1 MIDKYIKTTNLIK
14 NYETEKI
21 FHLNIIIMPIKIIIL
36 IVTIITIYLPYYI
49 LFILNILNGRH
60 NIFTRYTNIYKSL
73 RKFKLF
79 YRI

>member
-21 FHLNIIIMPIKIIIL
+21 FHLMPIKIIIL

-49 LFILNILNGRH
+49 LFILNILNDRH
-60 NIFTRYTNIYKSL
+60 NIFTRYKNIYKSL